1 MKENR
6 FNFYVDIDQDEF
18 EKAAKVQHEGKYDNM
33 ILAGVASDESKDYDD
48 EEIDPKGID
57 TRRFLHEGLINYEH
71 MAKTGGSK
79 FIIGEPVDAFVKD
92 GKFFVKGKL
101 WKGKKIAEDLWDTLL
116 VMKENNSKRRIGW
129 SIEGK
134 ALERDRDNP
143 KKIKKAL
150 LTHIALTFMP
160 KNYNTFADIVKG
172 HQEEDFIEPENDIKD
187 NKYVYEFTKGCK
199 KYGVTKSFE
208 IEEREEDEE
217 EKATTT
223 SSTEC
228 LRKESLDKR
237 TKNIIKSILNNKI
250 STKEGIKLIK
260 HFKI

>member
-1 MKENR
+1 MKESR
-6 FNFYVDIDQDEF
+6 FNFYVDIDQDEL
-18 EKAAKVQHEGKYDNM
+18 EKATQAQHEGKYDNM
-33 ILAGVASDESKDYDD
+33 ILAGIASDESKDYDD

-79 FIIGEPVDAFVKD
+79 FIIGEPIDAFVKG

-116 VMKENNSKRRIGW
+116 VMKENNSKRKIGW

-134 ALERDRDNP
+134 ALERDKDNP
-143 KKIKKAL
+143 KKIRKAL

-172 HQEEDFIEPENDIKD
+172 HQDEDFVEPEADFKKES
-187 NKYVYEFTKGCK
+187 KYVYEFVKGCK

-208 IEEREEDEE
+208 IEEQDEE

-228 LRKESLDKR
+228 LRKESLDKK
-237 TKNIIKSILNNKI
+237 TKIIVKSIAKNKI
-250 STKEGIKLIK
+250 SPKEGIKLIK
-260 HFKI
+260 YFKV